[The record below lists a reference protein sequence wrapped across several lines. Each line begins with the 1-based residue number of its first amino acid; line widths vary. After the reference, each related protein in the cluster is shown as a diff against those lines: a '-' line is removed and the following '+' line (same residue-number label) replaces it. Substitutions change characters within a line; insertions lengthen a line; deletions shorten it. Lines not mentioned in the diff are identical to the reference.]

1 LADWLS
7 AAVPLLKKEG
17 QETEYIG
24 YANVIVEEERKYS
37 VLPYSQDSHVLAVVF
52 VARMPREPSDRCKP
66 SIRKDVNH

>member
-7 AAVPLLKKEG
+7 AAVPLLKKE

-24 YANVIVEEERKYS
+24 YASVIVEEERKYS

-66 SIRKDVNH
+66 STEKDENH